1 MRFIRHKDLCN
12 RLKTSSN
19 PRIQNR
25 ITKKKWRECRKTFRR
40 HVCCVRL
47 KIYGIR
53 LGIRISAPYAWM
65 PLLHTFDFNRALRA
79 GRVKQLVPFEE
90 NFQYRMMRF
99 TKKST
104 TKRNWVLKEPRKRF
118 LRNDC
123 ENMGNRKAWD
133 GEKQRKITH
142 MWNLKINKTTLTR
155 IPFYTRSYAVCRI
168 RFREKIGDLM
178 TSANDVVDDSHEN
191 VHASFIEWSPYG
203 SSDEKYVNGP

>member
-1 MRFIRHKDLCN
+1 MLNMRFIRHKDLCN

-99 TKKST
+99 TKKARQNEIGFWKSQEKGSCET
-104 TKRNWVLKEPRKRF
+104 VVRIWAIKRHETEKNKGKLPI
-118 LRNDC
+118 C
-123 ENMGNRKAWD
+123 EIWK
-133 GEKQRKITH
+133 
-142 MWNLKINKTTLTR
+142 
-155 IPFYTRSYAVCRI
+155 
-168 RFREKIGDLM
+168 
-178 TSANDVVDDSHEN
+178 
-191 VHASFIEWSPYG
+191 
-203 SSDEKYVNGP
+203 